1 MIRKIKLLHMA
12 GMLIC
17 LCLSAST
24 LAKQGSY
31 KRCHS
36 ISKQIENID
45 IKRKRGGSAKQM
57 EAWRKKRHQLSDQAY
72 QLRCRK
78 HGIIR

>member
-1 MIRKIKLLHMA
+1 MIRKIKTLKIA
-12 GMLIC
+12 GILIC
-17 LCLSAST
+17 LCVSVSA

-31 KRCHS
+31 KQCHS

-57 EAWRKKRHQLSDQAY
+57 DAWRKKRHQLSDQAY
-72 QLRCRK
+72 QLHCRK